1 MEVPFTSKLALKAGA
16 AALLVAF
23 GDWLFWQRGFG
34 SNLGWFAFAW
44 TAVTLLLTPELWNR
58 RESLIAAL
66 AALLFAA
73 ILTDSPGFLPV
84 VLFLAALAL
93 AALLRFTPFDDAA
106 VWALRLMLQAMV
118 SVVGPWRDLF
128 AARGHIGSGD
138 RLLRLAA
145 LFALPLVGSVVFLLL
160 FAAANPVISD
170 TLSRFALPSL
180 DVETVARIAFWVLLF
195 TATWATLRPHWIEAA
210 YLPHVEW
217 NAPAAPVASTTS
229 VLLALAIFNALF
241 AWQNALDIAFLWSG
255 APLPHGVTLAD
266 YAHRGAYPLIVTALL
281 AGLFVLVTLR
291 PGSATAAVPAIRA
304 LVVLW
309 IAQNIF
315 LVASSALRTID
326 YIEAYSM
333 TILRIAALE
342 WMALV
347 AVGLVLILWRMLR
360 GRSAAWLINANALA
374 ATLILTGSSM
384 VDLGATAA
392 AWNVRHA
399 REVGGKGAAL
409 DLCYLSE
416 LEQSSL
422 VSLVRLER
430 EHDLDPAFAGRVA
443 WVRHRILVDTL
454 RKQSS
459 GGWTW
464 RNARR
469 LTAIRTMLGG
479 DKLAAPPSKGQYGR
493 ACDGALLPPPETA
506 SPNPDRVTPA
516 GAALTN
522 ERGQ

>member
-1 MEVPFTSKLALKAGA
+1 MEMRFASNLAVKAGA
-16 AALLVAF
+16 AAVLVAI
-23 GDWLFWQRGFG
+23 GDWLFWDRGFG

-44 TAVTLLLTPELWNR
+44 TAATLLLTPELWGR
-58 RESLIAAL
+58 RASQVAAA

-73 ILTDSPGFLPV
+73 ILTDSPGMLPV
-84 VLFLAALAL
+84 LLFLTALTL
-93 AALLRFTPFDDAA
+93 SALLRFTRFDNAA
-106 VWALRLMLQAMV
+106 AWALRLMLQGMV
-118 SVVGPWRDLF
+118 SIVGPWRDLV
-128 AARGHIGSGD
+128 AARGLIGGGD
-138 RLLRLAA
+138 RLWRLVS
-145 LFALPLVGSVVFLLL
+145 LLALPLLGSTMFLLL

-170 TLSRFALPSL
+170 TLSRFALPNL
-180 DVETVARIAFWVLLF
+180 DFATLVRIAFWGLLF
-195 TATWATLRPHWIEAA
+195 TAAWATLRPHWIQGDV
-210 YLPHVEW
+210 LPHVEW
-217 NAPAAPVASTTS
+217 HAPVAPVASTAS

-255 APLPHGVTLAD
+255 APLPHGMTLAD
-266 YAHRGAYPLIVTALL
+266 YAHRGAYPLIITALL

-309 IAQNIF
+309 IVQNVF

-326 YIEAYSM
+326 YVEAFSL

-347 AVGLVLILWRMLR
+347 AIGLVLILWRMLR
-360 GRSAAWLINANALA
+360 GHDAAWLINANALA
-374 ATLILTGSSM
+374 VALILAGTSM

-399 REVGGKGAAL
+399 REAGGKGAAL
-409 DLCYLSE
+409 DLCYLNE
-416 LEQSSL
+416 LGQSSL
-422 VSLVRLER
+422 VSVVTLER
-430 EHDLDPAFAGRVA
+430 RHDLTPEFAGRVA
-443 WVRHRILVDTL
+443 WVRHQLLANML
-454 RKQSS
+454 RKQAS

-469 LTAIRTMLGG
+469 LDAIRTMLGG
-479 DKLAAPPSKGQYGR
+479 ARLAAPPPRGEYGR
-493 ACDGALLPPPETA
+493 ACDATPLPPPEAA
-506 SPNPDRVTPA
+506 SSTPKGVTVP

-522 ERGQ
+522 PRGE